1 MPRRNKSL
9 AAGRPPTAQSTRAS
23 LSSQATRTLIRTHH
37 ALHKQL
43 TAAKAQGDETKS
55 SEIQAKI
62 DSLGG
67 LERYQQASIQGQSTE
82 RGGDSSIVLIKFLEA
97 VLPDLEEWTTTIKL
111 LEVGALSVDNACS
124 KSKLFAVQRIDLNSQ
139 AEGILQQDFME
150 RPLPANRDEKFD
162 IISLSLVL
170 NYVPDNVQ
178 RGEMLRRIRS
188 FLQHQGK
195 DGDILPALF
204 LVLPAACVTNSR
216 YFDDAT
222 LYNIMTSL
230 GYVEV
235 KRKQTAKLAYYLFHL
250 TADLPLSGNAAYGKK
265 EIRSG
270 ATRNNFSVALKSA
283 PQPSAP
289 G

>member
-1 MPRRNKSL
+1 MPRRIKSL
-9 AAGRPPTAQSTRAS
+9 AAGRPPTTQSSKAS

-37 ALHKQL
+37 ALQKQL
-43 TAAKAQGDETKS
+43 TAAKAQGDQTKTN
-55 SEIQAKI
+55 EIQAKI

-82 RGGDSSIVLIKFLEA
+82 RGGDSSIVLIKFLED
-97 VLPDLEEWTTTIKL
+97 VLPGLRDRTEKIKL
-111 LEVGALSVDNACS
+111 LEVGALSVENACS
-124 KSKLFAVQRIDLNSQ
+124 RSKLFDVERIDLNSQ

-150 RPLPANRDEKFD
+150 RPLPADGDEMFD

-178 RGEMLRRIRS
+178 RGEMLRRTRS
-188 FLQHQGK
+188 FLQRQSK
-195 DGDILPALF
+195 DEDVLPALF
-204 LVLPAACVTNSR
+204 FVLPAACVTNSR

-222 LYNIMTSL
+222 LSSIMTVL
-230 GYVEV
+230 GYVEI
-235 KRKQTAKLAYYLFHL
+235 KRKQTAKLVYYLYHL
-250 TADLPLSGNAAYGKK
+250 TADSPTRHISYGKK

-270 ATRNNFSVALKSA
+270 ATRNNFSVVLNSA
-283 PQPSAP
+283 TQPPAP